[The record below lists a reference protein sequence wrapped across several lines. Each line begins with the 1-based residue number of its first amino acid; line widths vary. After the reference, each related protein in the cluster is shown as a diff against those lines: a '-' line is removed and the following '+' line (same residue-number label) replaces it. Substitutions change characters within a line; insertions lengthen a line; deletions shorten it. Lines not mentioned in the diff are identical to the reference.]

1 MRVSIAGVVATAI
14 LAISAASASA
24 GEVWMWACHGPGGQA
39 LDNVGLAADFNTG
52 ASVSDGG
59 CGTAGTTA
67 ARTLSATAAGGTA
80 SLKVSVPDGLDVKR
94 VRIVRKANGLGA
106 ADAAAYTAT
115 YGPKP
120 YQGQTFPS
128 TPLPDTDFANGAPE
142 FAVSGAGELTLKLS
156 CTASCSGSLDV
167 QRVGFLVEDNDAPFA
182 LGVNRNN
189 PVVTTRDKLLDE
201 NGVPLVK
208 DGKELYYV
216 DEVPMI
222 LSGKD
227 SGVGIDYAIVSIFG
241 PGLSAPTNDIVR
253 FDCEDLSPGDA
264 SSNDRPLDR
273 TKCGDVA
280 ANADPKSPAFTGFE
294 KPWRDIIPGNGG
306 TYGRSV
312 VFVDAAGNRTTALD
326 NDLFDVSVISKP
338 VSTRTLSIGTDPL
351 TLNETPGAPK
361 PPTGGVQGAQR
372 NQCRTPRLSVVL
384 NSKPVRVSKGTPVL
398 LYKKAY
404 KFTGRLTC
412 VIDGKRRSAPKRTKV
427 SILNKVGK
435 KTVRKPNTAIRDK
448 GGVNLKLKFVSS
460 RTVIFRYTNADGQK
474 SEVKIKVRVT
484 KKKK

>member
-24 GEVWMWACHGPGGQA
+24 GEVWMWACHGPNGQSLGLGGV
-39 LDNVGLAADFNTG
+39 VGGGSSGDAAAVGSCD
-52 ASVSDGG
+52 
-59 CGTAGTTA
+59 TAGVDA
-67 ARTLSATAAGGTA
+67 ARTLTATGAGGTA
-80 SLKVSVPDGLDVKR
+80 TFKVSVPDGLKVKR
-94 VRIVRKANGLGA
+94 VRIVRTANGLGTPGA
-106 ADAAAYTAT
+106 ATYTAT

-120 YQGQTFPS
+120 NSDNTTFPAD
-128 TPLPDTDFANGAPE
+128 TLADTDFANPAPE
-142 FAVSGAGELTLKLS
+142 FAVSGAGELKLNLS
-156 CTASCSGSLDV
+156 CTATPCTGSLAV
-167 QRVGFLVEDNDAPFA
+167 QRVGFLVEDDDAPFA

-189 PVVTTRDKLLDE
+189 PVVTTRDKLLNDKGE
-201 NGVPLVK
+201 VLRNPVTGE
-208 DGKELYYV
+208 ELFYV

-227 SGVGIDYAIVSIFG
+227 SGVGLDYAVVSIFG
-241 PGLSAPTNDIVR
+241 PGLSAPTSDIVS
-253 FDCEDLSPGDA
+253 FKCTDLSPGDA
-264 SSNDRPLDR
+264 TNDRPLDR
-273 TKCGDVA
+273 TKCGDA
-280 ANADPKSPAFTGFE
+280 AGEAFA
-294 KPWRDIIPGNGG
+294 KKWRDLIPGNGG

-312 VFVDAAGNRTTALD
+312 VFFDAAGNRTTALD
-326 NDLFDVSVISKP
+326 NDLFEVSVISKP
-338 VSTRTLSIGTDPL
+338 ISTRTLSIGTDPL
-351 TLNETPGAPK
+351 SLNETPGAPK
-361 PPTGGVQGAQR
+361 PPSGGVQGAQR